1 MRLYQYI
8 SGYSLVLVLYTVL
21 YGKGV
26 RELASKF
33 NIKDQLDFKFNVNG
47 KEVSGEEAVEQAQ
60 EFLSKMSS
68 EMGGLLQKLGKN
80 ATSNVTSKSINAIKD
95 KVLPNNLSVDS
106 IKDLLNQEKLNELRE
121 KLPVVDASTDD
132 GNFQV
137 NVNGKPLFSLDI
149 SNFIKK

>member
-1 MRLYQYI
+1 M
-8 SGYSLVLVLYTVL
+8 
-21 YGKGV
+21 
-26 RELASKF
+26 ASKF